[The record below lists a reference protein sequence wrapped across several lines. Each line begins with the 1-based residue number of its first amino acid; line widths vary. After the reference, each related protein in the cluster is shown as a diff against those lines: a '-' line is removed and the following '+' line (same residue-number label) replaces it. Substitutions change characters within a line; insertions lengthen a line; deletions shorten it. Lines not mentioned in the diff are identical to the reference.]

1 MKSLFAAILFTVSI
15 PLTLLASRYSDT
27 IIHTVN
33 IQFGY
38 DQSIFPSTWLTKE
51 INATGQ
57 PILPGEINRT
67 KLIIKAAL
75 SKYPDSLLSKELRVV
90 YILRSM
96 SMYNVKFGGTNSN
109 DAVYLTNEGKEQGDS
124 DWYIEQTFHHEFSS
138 ILYRNYPFL
147 LDTVAWKAA
156 NISGF
161 DYNDP
166 EEGVGAIRKNSS
178 SQDLDTTLCRV
189 GFLTQYA
196 YSGIEN
202 DINSIAENLFKPADG
217 FWDVVDHFPRIKEKV
232 QLLIKFYHNINPVF
246 TEEYF
251 KKLN

>member
-1 MKSLFAAILFTVSI
+1 MKSVIAIILFTLTI
-15 PLTLLASRYSDT
+15 PLTLSASRYSDT

-33 IQFGY
+33 VQFSY
-38 DQSIFPSTWLTKE
+38 SRSIFPSSWLTAE
-51 INATGQ
+51 INATGEL
-57 PILPGEINRT
+57 ILPWEINRT

-75 SKYPDSLLSKELRVV
+75 SKYPDSLLSKELRAV
-90 YILRSM
+90 YFLRSM
-96 SMYNVKFGGTNSN
+96 SMYHVGFGGTNSN
-109 DAVYLTNEGKEQGDS
+109 DAVYLTNNGKEQGYT

-156 NISGF
+156 NITGF

-166 EEGVGAIRKNSS
+166 EGGVGAIRKNES
-178 SQDLDTTLCRV
+178 SQKLDTTLCRL
-189 GFLTQYA
+189 GFLSQYA

-202 DINSIAENLFKPADG
+202 DINSIAENLFKPVDG
-217 FWDVVDHFPRIKEKV
+217 FWYVVNHFPRINEKV
-232 QLLIKFYHNINPVF
+232 KLLIEFYYNINKVF
-246 TEEYF
+246 TEAYF